1 MHNTPLPEDM
11 WVAARLIWE
20 NTMKITDADLIEQL
34 EVTFKEDVP
43 KSTGTISKRRKKE
56 GWAKNTLA
64 EAGKRV
70 EAQATAALTGNNLSG
85 KKKNIPSKTNKA
97 QKVEK
102 LDAQEEKKGII
113 DGIMNDIVLDA
124 KGRASIIHKYRRRY
138 IKAGELF
145 DQALE
150 ITLGIKKQAD
160 EVDQLR
166 DALLEEAESHG
177 GDFEIGE
184 NGKITEELE
193 KKTQLAMEKVQ
204 KSMVLSKAL
213 TDTALSLATGL
224 KMLSE
229 VDMPMCGITAEDFK
243 QSDQERRLGALEAL
257 GDIHTEEKEARA
269 RLKAE
274 LDERLE
280 WIKETANSG
289 DFGRTPEPD
298 DHVEDIDYTAVDD

>member
-34 EVTFKEDVP
+34 EVKFKDDVP

-56 GWAKNTLA
+56 KWVKNTLA

-145 DQALE
+145 DQTLE

>member
-1 MHNTPLPEDM
+1 MNNSPLPDDM

-34 EVTFKEDVP
+34 EVKFKDDVP

-56 GWAKNTLA
+56 KWVKNTLA

-70 EAQATAALTGNNLSG
+70 KAQETTAPTRNNLSR
-85 KKKNIPSKTNKA
+85 KKKNIPPKTNKA

-102 LDAQEEKKGII
+102 SGAQEEKKGII
-113 DGIMNDIVLDA
+113 DGIMNDVVLDA

-184 NGKITEELE
+184 NGKVIEELE
-193 KKTQLAMEKVQ
+193 KKAQLAMEKAQ

-243 QSDQERRLGALEAL
+243 ESAQVRRLGALEAL
-257 GDIHTEEKEARA
+257 GDIHSEEQEARE

-274 LDERLE
+274 LDDRLE

-289 DFGRTPEPD
+289 DFGRTPEPGD
-298 DHVEDIDYTAVDD
+298 DVEDIDYTAVDD